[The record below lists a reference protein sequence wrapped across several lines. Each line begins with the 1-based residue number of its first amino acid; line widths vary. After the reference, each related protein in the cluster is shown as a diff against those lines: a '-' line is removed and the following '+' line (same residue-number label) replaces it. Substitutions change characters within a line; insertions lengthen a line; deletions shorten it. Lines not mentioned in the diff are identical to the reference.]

1 LASFTAAQVRIRI
14 TSLPIFW
21 SKTNSQFRAAVGK
34 NPSPDWPV
42 GSEASLGED
51 MVEQVAS
58 RPGAAGYVELNFAAL
73 DSLQER
79 DVDSACVERTLLSA
93 AFDPD
98 LALILLTPDVRQLP
112 NIYNHLVP
120 QLRIMALMESEAIVL
135 RTYPLREADLLVTLF
150 TRAEGKVR
158 GVARSAKKSKRR
170 FGGALE
176 PMTYVRAFYDVR
188 ERQELARLDACEVI
202 ESPMATEVSYA
213 RAVALAHVAELLDE
227 LLPDRE
233 ANDAIFR
240 LTLSVLHALQ
250 HVDSAATIKTD
261 SEIKAGSEKMG
272 SEKTPSDMKTS
283 VDKKTG
289 SDIWMP
295 VTYFELWLTRLVG
308 FLPELTE
315 CIACGRPLNGSRAW
329 FHALADGLMCPDD
342 KRLASSEI
350 SGESRALAAQM
361 FRAPVETFAGTPW
374 SKSQAADLRK
384 FLVQTLQRHIEKKLV
399 TAGML
404 DKGGF

>member
-1 LASFTAAQVRIRI
+1 
-14 TSLPIFW
+14 
-21 SKTNSQFRAAVGK
+21 
-34 NPSPDWPV
+34 
-42 GSEASLGED
+42 
-51 MVEQVAS
+51 
-58 RPGAAGYVELNFAAL
+58 
-73 DSLQER
+73 
-79 DVDSACVERTLLSA
+79 
-93 AFDPD
+93 
-98 LALILLTPDVRQLP
+98 
-112 NIYNHLVP
+112 
-120 QLRIMALMESEAIVL
+120 MESEAIVL

-176 PMTYVRAFYDVR
+176 PMTHVRAFYDVR

-202 ESPMATEVSYA
+202 ESPLATEVSYA

-250 HVDSAATIKTD
+250 HVDTAVATKKIKIEIESEKTRSKDPDADEISADEISPEKT
-261 SEIKAGSEKMG
+261 SEKM
-272 SEKTPSDMKTS
+272 PSDAKTS
-283 VDKKTG
+283 

-315 CIACGRPLNGSRAW
+315 CIVCGRTLNGSRAY
-329 FHALADGLMCPDD
+329 FHALADGLMCPVD

-350 SGESRALAAQM
+350 SNDSRALAAQM
-361 FRAPVETFAGTPW
+361 FRAPVESFTGMPW
-374 SKSQAADLRK
+374 PKSQAADLRK
-384 FLVQTLQRHIEKKLV
+384 FLIQTLQRHIEKKLV
-399 TAGML
+399 TASML
-404 DKGGF
+404 EKGGF

>member
-1 LASFTAAQVRIRI
+1 
-14 TSLPIFW
+14 
-21 SKTNSQFRAAVGK
+21 
-34 NPSPDWPV
+34 
-42 GSEASLGED
+42 
-51 MVEQVAS
+51 
-58 RPGAAGYVELNFAAL
+58 
-73 DSLQER
+73 
-79 DVDSACVERTLLSA
+79 
-93 AFDPD
+93 
-98 LALILLTPDVRQLP
+98 
-112 NIYNHLVP
+112 
-120 QLRIMALMESEAIVL
+120 MALMESEAIVL

-188 ERQELARLDACEVI
+188 ERQELARLDACEVL
-202 ESPMATEVSYA
+202 ESPLATEVSYA

-250 HVDSAATIKTD
+250 HVESADPNRKKDLGIRSGSEINTSPDIKT
-261 SEIKAGSEKMG
+261 A
-272 SEKTPSDMKTS
+272 
-283 VDKKTG
+283 

-315 CIACGRPLNGSRAW
+315 CIVCGRSLNGNRAY

-350 SGESRALAAQM
+350 SGDSRALASQL
-361 FRAPVETFAGTPW
+361 FRAPVESFAGTPW
-374 SKSQAADLRK
+374 PKSQAADLRK
-384 FLVQTLQRHIEKKLV
+384 FLIQSLQRHIEKKLV

-404 DKGGF
+404 EKGGF